1 MRYRITKI
9 CFWGYDVIYGGC
21 SKDNYASYRVMQ
33 KVGMRND
40 AFYENGDPVF
50 CIDKEAYHYEVK
62 KVMEK

>member
-1 MRYRITKI
+1 ME
-9 CFWGYDVIYGGC
+9 YDVIYGGC